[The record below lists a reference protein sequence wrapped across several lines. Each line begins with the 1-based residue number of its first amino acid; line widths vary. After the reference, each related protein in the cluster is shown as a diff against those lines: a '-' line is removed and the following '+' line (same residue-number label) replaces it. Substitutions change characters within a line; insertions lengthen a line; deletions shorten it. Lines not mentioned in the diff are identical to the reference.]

1 MWILYRNLLFFLNF
15 ILLERIDIL
24 LKLVLRK
31 RKLKNKLEELI
42 LIEFVKLDIDSD
54 EDMDF
59 LYDVIYVFY
68 IVVEK
73 ILGEDVGDLDVGDI
87 VEFVYELYIV
97 EEDFLYDVDVDVDVE
112 EDEE

>member
-1 MWILYRNLLFFLNF
+1 MYRNLLFFLNF

>member
-1 MWILYRNLLFFLNF
+1 MNF